1 MFGWGKRRSSAGA
14 PPAAGPPVP
23 PSEIDMSFMAEL
35 KGAAEQSLRRTQD
48 ECRRLAGDFMDAISG
63 VYAPKSLLNDAS
75 TTRIPATRIN
85 YIACVDAFWW
95 LCVPGCVCVCFWCTR
110 VSHEL
115 GWGASAACRC
125 SFCCYCARF
134 HGFYK
139 QRGFLHCHCFFACS
153 ARADLLGRFKHMWPD
168 PDTQQSVLL
177 VLAADVPRRLSPLDD
192 EMQETLGAA
201 ELLGP
206 CVPWLG
212 FVQKENGFACIKLKL
227 PGASSCA
234 TLTTREKPA
243 ELRFG
248 F

>member
-48 ECRRLAGDFMDAISG
+48 ECRRLAGDFMDAI
-63 VYAPKSLLNDAS
+63 
-75 TTRIPATRIN
+75 
-85 YIACVDAFWW
+85 
-95 LCVPGCVCVCFWCTR
+95 
-110 VSHEL
+110 
-115 GWGASAACRC
+115 
-125 SFCCYCARF
+125 
-134 HGFYK
+134 
-139 QRGFLHCHCFFACS
+139 S

-227 PGASSCA
+227 PE
-234 TLTTREKPA
+234 TLEPWVTFTNRLVVYLFA
-243 ELRFG
+243 ELNAYTGPDSFNECCGADSRRPLRMRCSNPL
-248 F
+248 